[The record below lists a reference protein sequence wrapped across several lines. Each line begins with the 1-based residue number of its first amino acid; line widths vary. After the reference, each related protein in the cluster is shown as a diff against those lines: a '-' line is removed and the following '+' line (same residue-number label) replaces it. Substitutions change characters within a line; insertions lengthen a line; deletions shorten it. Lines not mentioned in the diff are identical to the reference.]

1 MPGVDL
7 AGKTALVAGASR
19 GIGLRLAEGL
29 AEQGARVVAC
39 GRSPEPARLAPS
51 IRYRPCD
58 LGRDDEVAA
67 LAAEAAAATGA
78 IHVVLFSAAV
88 THTAA
93 GGLQSLADFTRTLD
107 ANLVAA
113 YRCVLAADP
122 YLAPDA
128 SIILVTSINA
138 RLGFPGNPGYVAAK
152 GGLAQLVKA
161 LAVDLGPRGVRVN
174 ALAPGYIR
182 TDMTAQSYA
191 DPERRRAREARTILG
206 RWGEPDDLVGAAVFL
221 ASDASRYMTGQELCV
236 DGGWTAKGL

>member
-1 MPGVDL
+1 M
-7 AGKTALVAGASR
+7 AGASR
-19 GIGLRLAEGL
+19 GIGLRLAEAF
-29 AEQGARVVAC
+29 AEQGAHVFAC
-39 GRSPEPARLAPS
+39 GRSPAPARPAPS
-51 IRYRPCD
+51 IAYRQCD
-58 LGRDDEVAA
+58 LASDDQVAA
-67 LAAEAAAATGA
+67 LAAEAAAATGT
-78 IHVVLFSAAV
+78 IEIVLFSAAV
-88 THTAA
+88 THTAP
-93 GGLQSLADFTRTLD
+93 GGLQSLADFVRTLE

-113 YRCVLAADP
+113 YRCVLASEP
-122 YLAPDA
+122 YLARDA
-128 SIILVTSINA
+128 SIIMVTSINA

-152 GGLAQLVKA
+152 GGLAQLVKG
-161 LAVDLGPRGVRVN
+161 LAVDLGGRGIRVN